1 MARRDAL
8 PIHPRPDDQ
17 RLPDG
22 EPGAVRLTGLCARP
36 GMLSETELH
45 ELPRQRL
52 AEPFACEEGWSVDGL
67 AWEGVPLR
75 EIVAR
80 GGPLPEARYLRVYA
94 GDYWL
99 ALPLAGLEPD
109 DISVEVTPAS
119 HLIIRARQRGE
130 LKGLKTELLNEWNAG
145 DAEREIELPVA
156 VDGKLA
162 NVTYGNGVLVVALP
176 IAAKTRAAKLSL
188 KALTPTRGLHAGNM
202 GRPIR
207 PYARAR
213 A

>member
-1 MARRDAL
+1 MPAK
-8 PIHPRPDDQ
+8 IYQ
-17 RLPDG
+17 
-22 EPGAVRLTGLCARP
+22 
-36 GMLSETELH
+36 S
-45 ELPRQRL
+45 
-52 AEPFACEEGWSVDGL
+52 S
-67 AWEGVPLR
+67 
-75 EIVAR
+75 
-80 GGPLPEARYLRVYA
+80 LRVMVA
-94 GDYWL
+94 VPMPGV
-99 ALPLAGLEPD
+99 EPE
-109 DISVEVTPAS
+109 DISVEITPAS

-145 DAEREIELPVA
+145 DVEREIELPVA

-176 IAAKTRAAKLSL
+176 IASKTQAAKLTL

>member
-1 MARRDAL
+1 M
-8 PIHPRPDDQ
+8 
-17 RLPDG
+17 
-22 EPGAVRLTGLCARP
+22 TTNARP
-36 GMLSETELH
+36 MQSM
-45 ELPRQRL
+45 PAKIYQ
-52 AEPFACEEGWSVDGL
+52 SS
-67 AWEGVPLR
+67 
-75 EIVAR
+75 
-80 GGPLPEARYLRVYA
+80 LRVMVA
-94 GDYWL
+94 VPMPGV
-99 ALPLAGLEPD
+99 EPE
-109 DISVEVTPAS
+109 DISVEITPAS